1 MLYLQKSDIGENN
14 ENECKNGNGETTSDE
29 TSNDI
34 DASDSQL
41 NTGIDF

>member
-14 ENECKNGNGETTSDE
+14 ENDYKNGEATSDE

-34 DASDSQL
+34 DGSDSQL